1 MSVGWVTTNMLMRW
15 SDWSGS
21 ALLAGRP
28 PLRERGRD
36 GVMRRTM
43 VDERWQVSLK
53 RVGKYDEIHEDI

>member
-1 MSVGWVTTNMLMRW
+1 MRW
-15 SDWSGS
+15 SDWGGS
-21 ALLAGRP
+21 VLLTGRP